1 MEYFF
6 YCRDRAN
13 TASLREELAEAHW
26 AFMDRYAAAMVA
38 RGPTLTANETM
49 ATGSM
54 HIVDLPDA
62 AAAQVFAFAEPNYR
76 AGIYS
81 EVLLHRWRNELGR
94 TMWEFAGARPTI
106 GAS

>member
-13 TASLREELAEAHW
+13 TATLREELAEAHW

-38 RGPTLTANETM
+38 RGPTLNADETM

-54 HIVDLPDA
+54 HIVDLPDV

-76 AGIYS
+76 AGI
-81 EVLLHRWRNELGR
+81 
-94 TMWEFAGARPTI
+94 
-106 GAS
+106 